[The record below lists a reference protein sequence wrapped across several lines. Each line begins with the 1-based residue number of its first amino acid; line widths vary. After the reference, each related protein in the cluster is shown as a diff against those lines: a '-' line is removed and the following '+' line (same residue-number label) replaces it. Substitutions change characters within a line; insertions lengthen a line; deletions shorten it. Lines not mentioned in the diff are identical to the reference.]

1 MTVLSF
7 FVKRRNAQLRA
18 ILSAMKPSPENTLD
32 ESTGAPALP
41 SRFVDWLL
49 ERGAEVDLL
58 RKGERTRFALKS
70 AAARLLEEKG
80 YDRFSTGDV
89 SDYAVVT
96 RTAFYNYFP
105 SKQALVLEL
114 LEDFLTFLRLALR
127 PRQRLADPA
136 QAVLQT
142 NLAYVRFF
150 AVNARV
156 ILSIQHVRRA
166 LSGAERQHFDLND
179 WWARK
184 VAQAILQNGRTD
196 TQKHSRLALATA
208 YALETMVD
216 GFLTEL
222 YVRKNP
228 NLVALELSETEVAQ
242 LLSDI
247 WNSATGQGTAGAATM
262 LSPKRA
268 GTAREKPMAARAAK
282 D

>member
-1 MTVLSF
+1 MKTIAENPLNEGTST
-7 FVKRRNAQLRA
+7 A
-18 ILSAMKPSPENTLD
+18 I
-32 ESTGAPALP
+32 LP

-49 ERGAEVDLL
+49 ERGAEIDLL

-89 SDYAVVT
+89 SDYAEVT
-96 RTAFYNYFP
+96 RTAFYTYFP

-114 LEDFLTFLRLALR
+114 LEDFLSFLRLSLR
-127 PRQRLADPA
+127 PKQRLADPA
-136 QAVLQT
+136 KAVLQT

-150 AVNARV
+150 SVNARV

-184 VAQAILQNGRTD
+184 VAQAILQNSSTENQER
-196 TQKHSRLALATA
+196 SRFALATA

-222 YVRKNP
+222 YVRQNP
-228 NLVALELSETEVAQ
+228 NLLALKLSETEVAQ
-242 LLSDI
+242 ILSDI
-247 WNSATGQGTAGAATM
+247 WNAATGHGTASVATAMMTPPAGATGKKTTPQRSKKA
-262 LSPKRA
+262 
-268 GTAREKPMAARAAK
+268 
-282 D
+282 

>member
-1 MTVLSF
+1 MKTIAENPLNEGTST
-7 FVKRRNAQLRA
+7 A
-18 ILSAMKPSPENTLD
+18 I
-32 ESTGAPALP
+32 LP

-49 ERGAEVDLL
+49 ERGAEIDLL

-89 SDYAVVT
+89 SDYAEVT
-96 RTAFYNYFP
+96 RTAFYTYFP

-114 LEDFLTFLRLALR
+114 LEDF
-127 PRQRLADPA
+127 RLADPA
-136 QAVLQT
+136 KAVLQT

-150 AVNARV
+150 SVNARV

-184 VAQAILQNGRTD
+184 VAQAILQNSSTENQER
-196 TQKHSRLALATA
+196 SRFALATA

-222 YVRKNP
+222 YVRQNP
-228 NLVALELSETEVAQ
+228 NLLALKLSETEVAQ
-242 LLSDI
+242 ILSDI
-247 WNSATGQGTAGAATM
+247 WNAATGHGTASVATAMMTPPAGATGKKTTPQRSKKA
-262 LSPKRA
+262 
-268 GTAREKPMAARAAK
+268 
-282 D
+282 

>member
-1 MTVLSF
+1 M
-7 FVKRRNAQLRA
+7 
-18 ILSAMKPSPENTLD
+18 D
-32 ESTGAPALP
+32 
-41 SRFVDWLL
+41 
-49 ERGAEVDLL
+49 RGTEVDLL

-89 SDYAVVT
+89 SDYADVT

-114 LEDFLTFLRLALR
+114 LEDFLSFLRLSLR
-127 PRQRLADPA
+127 PSRKGKDPSDS
-136 QAVLQT
+136 VLQV

-150 AVNARV
+150 SVNARV
-156 ILSIQHVRRA
+156 ILSIQHLRRT

-184 VAQAILQNGRTD
+184 VAQVIMQSGGTQNG
-196 TQKHSRLALATA
+196 KHSRLALATA
-208 YALETMVD
+208 YALEAMVD

-228 NLVALELSETEVAQ
+228 NLVALDLTEAEVAKVV
-242 LLSDI
+242 SDV
-247 WNSATGQGTAGAATM
+247 WSGATA
-262 LSPKRA
+262 KR
-268 GTAREKPMAARAAK
+268 
-282 D
+282 

>member
-7 FVKRRNAQLRA
+7 FVNRKIFRVHA
-18 ILSAMKPSPENTLD
+18 ILSAMKSTPKNTLR
-32 ESTGAPALP
+32 ETARASTLP

-49 ERGAEVDLL
+49 ERGAEIDLL

-89 SDYAVVT
+89 SDYAEVT
-96 RTAFYNYFP
+96 RTAFYTYFP

-114 LEDFLTFLRLALR
+114 LEDFLSFLRLSLR
-127 PRQRLADPA
+127 PQKRLTDPA
-136 QAVLQT
+136 QVVLQT

-150 AVNARV
+150 SVNARV

-184 VAQAILQNGRTD
+184 VAQAILQNSNVD
-196 TQKHSRLALATA
+196 TQDRSRFALATA

-216 GFLTEL
+216 GFLIEL

-228 NLVALELSETEVAQ
+228 NLLALNLSETEVAQ
-242 LLSDI
+242 LLSDL
-247 WNSATGQGTAGAATM
+247 WNGATGHRHAN
-262 LSPKRA
+262 
-268 GTAREKPMAARAAK
+268 RAAVPSVPVRSK
-282 D
+282 RKTLKPEA

>member
-1 MTVLSF
+1 
-7 FVKRRNAQLRA
+7 
-18 ILSAMKPSPENTLD
+18 MKSTPKNTLQ
-32 ESTGAPALP
+32 EAAPVPTLP

-49 ERGAEVDLL
+49 ERGAEIDLL

-70 AAARLLEEKG
+70 AAARLLEERG

-89 SDYAVVT
+89 SDYAEVT
-96 RTAFYNYFP
+96 RTAFYTYFP

-114 LEDFLTFLRLALR
+114 LEDFLSFLRLSLR
-127 PRQRLADPA
+127 PQQRLADPA
-136 QAVLQT
+136 QVVQQT

-150 AVNARV
+150 SVNARV

-184 VAQAILQNGRTD
+184 VAQAILQSEGID
-196 TQKHSRLALATA
+196 AHEHSRVALATA
-208 YALETMVD
+208 YALEAMVD

-228 NLVALELSETEVAQ
+228 NLLALELSETEVAQ
-242 LLSDI
+242 ILSEI
-247 WNSATGQGTAGAATM
+247 WNGSAGYGNTGATALAS
-262 LSPKRA
+262 SPRRVTRKK
-268 GTAREKPMAARAAK
+268 TAPKHVAK
-282 D
+282 G

>member
-1 MTVLSF
+1 MQSGARAF
-7 FVKRRNAQLRA
+7 RA
-18 ILSAMKPSPENTLD
+18 ILTTVKQQTKSSPPLPDT
-32 ESTGAPALP
+32 APALP
-41 SRFVDWLL
+41 ARFVDWLL
-49 ERGAEVDLL
+49 ERGTEVDLL

-89 SDYAVVT
+89 SDYADVT

-114 LEDFLTFLRLALR
+114 LEDFLSFLRLSLR
-127 PRQRLADPA
+127 PSRKGMDPSDS
-136 QAVLQT
+136 VLQV

-150 AVNARV
+150 SVNARV
-156 ILSIQHVRRA
+156 ILSIQHLRRT

-184 VAQAILQNGRTD
+184 VAQVIMQSGGTQNG
-196 TQKHSRLALATA
+196 KHSRLALATA
-208 YALETMVD
+208 YALEAMVD

-228 NLVALELSETEVAQ
+228 NLVALDLTEAEVAKVV
-242 LLSDI
+242 SDV
-247 WNSATGQGTAGAATM
+247 WSGATA
-262 LSPKRA
+262 KR
-268 GTAREKPMAARAAK
+268 
-282 D
+282 